1 MDGLMREEI
10 KKLAANETTYLRGT
24 RYYSRQAV
32 NNVKWNK
39 ANQQYFATVKGSNDY
54 NVSVSLQDNSVISH
68 QCNCAAHAKHEGACK
83 HVVALLLFISDY
95 FEQKNAKKPDNSE
108 DVSAYRILQYFEK
121 QDYITTYGEVYDI
134 EVTVRIPSLLR
145 SADSRV
151 YILLSAG
158 TTRQYKIQ
166 NIRKFLYEYMHKE
179 TIVLGKEFKFIH
191 GESTFTKES
200 QNILEFFLEIY
211 EIQEVLA
218 SNMSNLIF
226 QKNMVALSKHMFIKL
241 LECMKDQPFQIQVYS
256 NEPEKVHF
264 AKGNPVIKLGL
275 EMENG
280 SIKLEDKEKS
290 SIIPLTDKGELML
303 VNNVLYRPNRKFI
316 QNYLPFYNIFGRDNR
331 PVVFHDE
338 ARDKF
343 LSVVLPKIYE
353 TMRLDIPDELQD
365 KFIVEDLKPSIYL
378 DKHKFNVRATVKFQ
392 YGEYEINP
400 LDYVAKDGLIIVRQP
415 ERENEII
422 ASLEDM
428 HFIPSRNYYA
438 LRDERYIFEF
448 LTVGVNAISGL

>member
-1 MDGLMREEI
+1 MDGLMRDEI
-10 KKLAANETTYLRGT
+10 KKLATNETTYLRGT
-24 RYYSRQAV
+24 RYYSSQAV
-32 NNVKWNK
+32 TNVKWNK

-68 QCNCAAHAKHEGACK
+68 QCNCPAHAKHEGACK

-95 FEQKNAKKPDNSE
+95 YEQKNAKKPDTSE

-211 EIQEVLA
+211 EIQEVLG

-241 LECMKDQPFQIQVYS
+241 LECMKDQPFQI
-256 NEPEKVHF
+256 
-264 AKGNPVIKLGL
+264 
-275 EMENG
+275 
-280 SIKLEDKEKS
+280 
-290 SIIPLTDKGELML
+290 
-303 VNNVLYRPNRKFI
+303 
-316 QNYLPFYNIFGRDNR
+316 
-331 PVVFHDE
+331 
-338 ARDKF
+338 
-343 LSVVLPKIYE
+343 
-353 TMRLDIPDELQD
+353 
-365 KFIVEDLKPSIYL
+365 
-378 DKHKFNVRATVKFQ
+378 
-392 YGEYEINP
+392 
-400 LDYVAKDGLIIVRQP
+400 
-415 ERENEII
+415 
-422 ASLEDM
+422 
-428 HFIPSRNYYA
+428 
-438 LRDERYIFEF
+438 
-448 LTVGVNAISGL
+448 